1 MPFLFFF
8 LKLIR
13 YWFNRCNM
21 SDEFGLGKEAID
33 EYDGKISKARENVQ
47 RLEDGRKHHHGVIS
61 NPERI
66 AACKS
71 FAEITQHN
79 QNVQKLEWERHVAKM
94 TQDHA
99 AEQEWIEKMRQF
111 QNKPAPVEFIPVSPS
126 TLPEMEHPYQLSGP
140 KWEPPRPW

>member
-8 LKLIR
+8 LQLIR

-79 QNVQKLEWERHVAKM
+79 QNVQKLEWER
-94 TQDHA
+94 Q
-99 AEQEWIEKMRQF
+99 R
-111 QNKPAPVEFIPVSPS
+111 
-126 TLPEMEHPYQLSGP
+126 
-140 KWEPPRPW
+140 